1 MAAPA
6 KQAHDKLIKMLVIG
20 DSGVG
25 KTSLLVRFDEDKFSP
40 NFITTIGID
49 YRTRM
54 VDMENKKVK
63 LQIWDTG
70 GQERFKTIT
79 MTYFRGAHGIIL
91 VYDVTDPISFENIRN
106 WMANLQENASSD
118 VDRILIGNKCDM
130 ADKRVVSTQRGQ
142 DLANEFGIPFFETS
156 AKSSINV
163 EECFMSLA
171 HDCFNRLK
179 NEGTPT
185 TTGSGGK
192 TITLDSTAPGDRSAN
207 GQKPCAC

>member
-1 MAAPA
+1 
-6 KQAHDKLIKMLVIG
+6 MLVIG

-91 VYDVTDPISFENIRN
+91 VYDVTDPLSFENIRS
-106 WMANLQENASSD
+106 WMANLQANASSD

-130 ADKRVVSTQRGQ
+130 ADKRVISTQRGQ

-171 HDCFNRLK
+171 KDCFNRLK
-179 NEGTPT
+179 NDGAAPST
-185 TTGSGGK
+185 TGGK
-192 TITLDSTAPGDRSAN
+192 TITLDSTTSPSTSNGD
-207 GQKPCAC
+207 QKPCAC